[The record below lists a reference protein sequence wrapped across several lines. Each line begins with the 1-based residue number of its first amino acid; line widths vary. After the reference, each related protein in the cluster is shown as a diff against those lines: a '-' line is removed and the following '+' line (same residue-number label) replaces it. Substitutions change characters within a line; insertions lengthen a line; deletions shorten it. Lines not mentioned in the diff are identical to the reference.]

1 LIKLESQTIRVNS
14 IKKKI
19 GLFYLLSAGFVV
31 LNALAI
37 LKFQTIAFTA
47 IPFLLLILLF
57 AFFAMDK
64 LLMVIVFLT
73 PFSIPLTELFPTLSF
88 DMALPTEPLLFG
100 LLLIF
105 LFKQALEHSY
115 DKRILRHP
123 VSIAIYIY
131 LFWLFITAITSTMVW
146 VSFKFLFAK
155 IWFIIGFY
163 FVLLLLLKDYKKI
176 SRFFWAY
183 IIPLT
188 AVILITLIKHSGYG
202 FDQHSAHF
210 VMKPFFNDHTS
221 YGAALAMFLPI
232 LIGLLSL
239 NKEKRYLK
247 YVIYAIVGLFV
258 LAIVLSYTRA
268 AWVSLVGAL
277 GVYLIIRLKINYK
290 WVLTGFGIVLALF
303 FIYKTDILIE
313 LEQNKTDSS
322 SDFKDHVKSISN
334 VATDASNKE
343 RINRWNCAIRM
354 FKEKPLL
361 GWGPGTYQFQY
372 APFQKSYE
380 KTIISTNAGDMGNA
394 HSEYLGPLSESGLP
408 GMLSLLG
415 LIFTVIIVAYRRYKL
430 TKDKETRALL
440 LMALTGLVTYFIHGL
455 LNNFLDTDKASVP
468 YWGFIAIIV
477 AIDMFHANHEKDL
490 ADEKKAAS
498 KIETA

>member
-1 LIKLESQTIRVNS
+1 VNS

-19 GLFYLLSAGFVV
+19 GLFYLLGAGFVV

-37 LKFQTIAFTA
+37 LKFETVAFTA

-73 PFSIPLTELFPTLSF
+73 PFSVPLSELFPRLAF

-105 LFKQALEHSY
+105 LFKQLIEKSY
-115 DKRILRHP
+115 DTRILRHP

-131 LFWLFITAITSTMVW
+131 LFWILITSITSTMVW
-146 VSFKFLFAK
+146 VSLKFLLAK
-155 IWFIIGFY
+155 IWFIVGFY
-163 FVLLLLLKDYKKI
+163 FVLLLILKDYKKI

-183 IIPLT
+183 IIPFT
-188 AVILITLIKHSGYG
+188 GVIIITMIKHAGHG

-210 VMKPFFNDHTS
+210 VMTPFFNDHTS

-232 LIGLLSL
+232 LIGMLSL
-239 NKEKRYLK
+239 NRKNKYLK
-247 YVIYAIVGLFV
+247 YIIYGLIGLFV

-268 AWVSLVGAL
+268 AWVSLIGAL
-277 GVYLIIRLKINYK
+277 GVYLIVRLKINYK
-290 WVLTGFGIVLALF
+290 WVLSGFAILIALF
-303 FIYKTDILIE
+303 FIYKTDIMIE
-313 LEQNKTDSS
+313 LQQNKTDSS
-322 SDFKDHVKSISN
+322 TDFKEHVKSISN

-354 FKEKPLL
+354 FKEKPVL

-394 HSEYLGPLSESGLP
+394 HSEYLGPLSESGFF

-415 LIFTVIIVAYRRYKL
+415 VILTVIIVALRRYKL
-430 TKDKETRALL
+430 TKDKQTRTLL
-440 LMALTGLVTYFIHGL
+440 LMALTGLVTYFVHGF

-477 AIDMFHANHEKDL
+477 AVDMFHSNHERDL
-490 ADEKKAAS
+490 ADEKKS
-498 KIETA
+498 CL

>member
-1 LIKLESQTIRVNS
+1 MNS
-14 IKKKI
+14 IKQKI
-19 GLFYLLSAGFVV
+19 GLFYLLGALFVV
-31 LNALAI
+31 LNAVFI
-37 LKFQTIAFTA
+37 MKYESMAFAA

-73 PFSIPLTELFPTLSF
+73 PFSIPLKELFPSLNF

-105 LFKQALEHSY
+105 IFKQSLDHSY
-115 DKRILRHP
+115 DRKVLSHP
-123 VSIAIYIY
+123 VSYAIYFY
-131 LFWLFITAITSTMVW
+131 LFWILVTSITSSMPW
-146 VSFKFLFAK
+146 VSLKFFLAK
-155 IWFIIGFY
+155 TWFIVVFY
-163 FVLLLLLKDYKKI
+163 FMLVILLKDYKKI
-176 SRFFWAY
+176 KQFYWAY
-183 IIPLT
+183 IIPL
-188 AVILITLIKHSGYG
+188 AIVIFITLLKHSTHG

-210 VMKPFFNDHTS
+210 VMNPFYKDHTS

-232 LIGLLSL
+232 LIGMLFL
-239 NKEKRYLK
+239 NKEKKNLK
-247 YVIYAIVGLFV
+247 LVGFGLLGLFLV
-258 LAIVLSYTRA
+258 AIVLSYTRA
-268 AWVSLVGAL
+268 AWVSLIGAF
-277 GVYLIIRLKINYK
+277 GVYFVIRLKINYR
-290 WVLTGFGIVLALF
+290 WILAGVGLLVAVF
-303 FIYKTDILIE
+303 FIYRTDIMIE

-322 SDFKDHVKSISN
+322 TDFKEHVKSISN

-361 GWGPGTYQFQY
+361 GWGPGTYQFNY

-394 HSEYLGPLSESGLP
+394 HSEYLGPLSESGII

-415 LIFTVIIVAYRRYKL
+415 VILSVVIVALRRYKL
-430 TKDKETRALL
+430 TKDVETRTLI
-440 LMALTGLVTYFIHGL
+440 LMALTGLVTYFIHGF

-477 AIDMFHANHEKDL
+477 AVDLYHSNHEE
-490 ADEKKAAS
+490 DEANKKAVS
-498 KIETA
+498 NS

>member
-1 LIKLESQTIRVNS
+1 VNS

-19 GLFYLLSAGFVV
+19 GLFYLLGAGFVV

-37 LKFQTIAFTA
+37 LKFESVAFSA

-73 PFSIPLTELFPTLSF
+73 PFSVPLRELFPSLSF

-105 LFKQALEHSY
+105 LFKQALEQSY
-115 DKRILRHP
+115 DRRILRHP

-131 LFWLFITAITSTMVW
+131 LFWILITSITSTMVW
-146 VSFKFLFAK
+146 VSLKFLLAK
-155 IWFIIGFY
+155 IWFIVGFY
-163 FVLLLLLKDYKKI
+163 FVLLLILKDYKKI

-183 IIPLT
+183 IIPFT
-188 AVILITLIKHSGYG
+188 GVIVITMLKHAGHG

-210 VMKPFFNDHTS
+210 VMTPFFNDHTS

-232 LIGLLSL
+232 LIGMLSL
-239 NKEKRYLK
+239 HKEKKYLK
-247 YVIYAIVGLFV
+247 YVIYALIGLFV

-277 GVYLIIRLKINYK
+277 GVYIIVRLKINYK
-290 WVLTGFGIVLALF
+290 WILAGFGILVALF
-303 FIYKTDILIE
+303 FIYKTDIMIE

-322 SDFKDHVKSISN
+322 SDFKEHVKSISN

-354 FKEKPLL
+354 FKEKPIL

-394 HSEYLGPLSESGLP
+394 HSEYLGPLSESGFI

-415 LIFTVIIVAYRRYKL
+415 VILTVVIVALRRYKL
-430 TKDKETRALL
+430 TKDKQTRTLL
-440 LMALTGLVTYFIHGL
+440 LMALTGLVTYFVHGF

-477 AIDMFHANHEKDL
+477 AVDLFHSNHEKDIE
-490 ADEKKAAS
+490 DEKKLLQEN
-498 KIETA
+498 ETA